1 MRHNPLRSE
10 AEAFRFLGVV
20 IAGAIVIV
28 AAAYLDTWVGV
39 AAAVVVIA
47 AVVRW
52 IRG

>member
-20 IAGAIVIV
+20 IVGAIVIV

-52 IRG
+52 VRG